1 MKDPFAKV
9 ALRAS
14 FVHVVSVRVL
24 IESIEKVNVKHL
36 LDTVVVV
43 SLAKENLVRKKFF
56 VDLLLILRLVQDLTH
71 MMSRGR
77 KRPLVRELNDW
88 RSNSAICK
96 AAEPNLLVR

>member
-14 FVHVVSVRVL
+14 FVRVVSVRVL

-43 SLAKENLVRKKFF
+43 SLAKENLVGKKVF
-56 VDLLLILRLVQDLTH
+56 R
-71 MMSRGR
+71 
-77 KRPLVRELNDW
+77 
-88 RSNSAICK
+88 
-96 AAEPNLLVR
+96 